1 MSALGHKQTFAPQ
14 HGMSALHPKAD
25 MCIATARVC
34 YGPKADITQ
43 CHHKLGRASFMAGFV
58 EPLPFQHSPFSSSK
72 AKQLG

>member
-1 MSALGHKQTFAPQ
+1 
-14 HGMSALHPKAD
+14 
-25 MCIATARVC
+25 MCGAASDVR
-34 YGPKADITQ
+34 YGPIANIMQ

>member
-1 MSALGHKQTFAPQ
+1 MSALP
-14 HGMSALHPKAD
+14 PKAD
-25 MCIATARVC
+25 MCGAASDVH
-34 YGPKADITQ
+34 YGPIANIMQ

>member
-1 MSALGHKQTFAPQ
+1 MSDL
-14 HGMSALHPKAD
+14 S
-25 MCIATARVC
+25 
-34 YGPKADITQ
+34 PKADICRALAYVRFGPIADIMQ